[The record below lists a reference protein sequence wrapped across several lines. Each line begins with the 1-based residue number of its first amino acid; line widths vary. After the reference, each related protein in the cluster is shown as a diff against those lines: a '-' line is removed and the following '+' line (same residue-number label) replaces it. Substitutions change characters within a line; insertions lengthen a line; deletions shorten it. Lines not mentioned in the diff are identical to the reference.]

1 MKELV
6 EEKLEKQ
13 MKKQSEEKL
22 EEELE
27 ELEELKEEL
36 KEKMEKQVN
45 KIRILDR
52 DTINKI
58 AAGEV
63 IERPASV
70 VKELVDNSIDAGATE
85 IRIEVEKGG
94 KNSILIRDNGSG
106 MSRADALLAYK
117 KHATSKLTRIEDLDT
132 ISTMGFRGEA
142 LASITAIA
150 KVEIL
155 TRPAAEIAG
164 TRIVI
169 HGGKVEE
176 ISDAG
181 TAPGTSVHVK
191 DLFYNTPARRK
202 YLKTDRTELAH
213 ITDTIMRLA
222 LANPGISFTLLS
234 EGKPVLRNTGSN
246 DLFNSMVNLLG
257 PDTARS
263 MLPLEYR
270 AEDFQ
275 ILGYVSKPELNRG
288 DSDQLFL
295 FVNTRPVTSNTINK
309 AIREGYYTKMPKGR
323 YPVAVLALTLDPGE
337 VDVNVHPRKAEVR
350 FSREK
355 EVGDTVVHA
364 VEKVLSEHG
373 LAPEIREKEGKR
385 FQKIFEEPGSSGKIQ
400 VSDIPGALPE
410 KGVAEEIGKV
420 AGKEVGK
427 ETGNE
432 VEVPAEV
439 RVPES
444 GVRFLRDKSETYTY
458 PIKDTERRLKKS
470 ERLLDFT
477 EKAGKMEAPETL
489 QEKGQDNKKREEKKG
504 EREEKKTGEREEKK
518 TGEREEKKAGE
529 KEEKREGELLSKK
542 TAEKAIERINIEET
556 QIQKPKQKA
565 NTDLLEDLRIIGQV
579 SRMYILAEKGEDLVI
594 IDQHAAHER
603 VLYEQVLKTKKSRVQ
618 ELITPVM
625 IELTPK
631 EKVLMEE
638 YIPCLEEYGFGIS
651 EFGDNTYVVTFV
663 PEVFG
668 RLEDTSVI
676 HDVISDLL
684 AEGKVKKDTGISEKV
699 SKTLACRAAI
709 KGGAACNAR
718 QMEELIEQLK
728 AAENPYS
735 CPHGRPTIITFTK
748 GELDRMFARTQ

>member
-1 MKELV
+1 MEK
-6 EEKLEKQ
+6 KLEG
-13 MKKQSEEKL
+13 
-22 EEELE
+22 
-27 ELEELKEEL
+27 
-36 KEKMEKQVN
+36 KMEKREN
-45 KIRILDR
+45 KIRILDK

-85 IRIEVEKGG
+85 IRVEVEKGG
-94 KNSILIRDNGSG
+94 KHSILIRDNGCG

-117 KHATSKLTRIEDLDT
+117 KHATSKLTKIEDLDT

-155 TRPAAEIAG
+155 TRPPEEIAG
-164 TRIVI
+164 TRVVI

-176 ISDAG
+176 TSDAG

-213 ITDTIMRLA
+213 ITDTVMKLA

-234 EGKPVLRNTGSN
+234 EGKPILRNTGSN

-270 AEDFQ
+270 TEDFE
-275 ILGYVSKPELNRG
+275 IRGYTSKPELNRG
-288 DSDQLFL
+288 DNDLLFL
-295 FVNTRPVTSNTINK
+295 FVNTRPVTSNSINK
-309 AIREGYYTKMPKGR
+309 AVREGYYTKMPKGR
-323 YPVAVLALTLDPGE
+323 YPVAVIALTLDSGE

-355 EVGDTVVHA
+355 EIGDAVIRA

-373 LAPEIREKEGKR
+373 LAPEIKEKEGRKSQR
-385 FQKIFEEPGSSGKIQ
+385 TFEVPGSPGKIQ
-400 VSDIPGALPE
+400 AADAPGALSEE
-410 KGVAEEIGKV
+410 KVSDEIWTAAVKETGK
-420 AGKEVGK
+420 GIGK
-427 ETGNE
+427 ETGIPE
-432 VEVPAEV
+432 ET
-439 RVPES
+439 RIPES
-444 GVRFLRDKSETYTY
+444 SNRLLKEKSGAYTY

-470 ERLLDFT
+470 GRLLEFAGENEERKAENK
-477 EKAGKMEAPETL
+477 EKEL
-489 QEKGQDNKKREEKKG
+489 VNKGI
-504 EREEKKTGEREEKK
+504 
-518 TGEREEKKAGE
+518 GE
-529 KEEKREGELLSKK
+529 KEN
-542 TAEKAIERINIEET
+542 ERISERISAEER
-556 QIQKPKQKA
+556 QSQKPKQKA

-579 SRMYILAEKGEDLVI
+579 SRMYILAEKGEDLII

-603 VLYEQVLKTKKSRVQ
+603 ILYEQVLSTKKSRVQ

-638 YIPCLEEYGFGIS
+638 YIPYLEEYGFGIS

-663 PEVFG
+663 PAVFG
-668 RLEDTSVI
+668 RLEDTAVI

-684 AEGKVKKDTGISEKV
+684 AEGKIKKETGISEKV

-709 KGGAACNAR
+709 KGGSACTSE

-728 AAENPYS
+728 AAESPYS
-735 CPHGRPTIITFTK
+735 CPHGRPTVIACTK
-748 GELDRMFARTQ
+748 GELDRMFARIS

>member
-1 MKELV
+1 MERQV
-6 EEKLEKQ
+6 EERIESKMDRQADEQIEGKVEGQ
-13 MKKQSEEKL
+13 MNEQK
-22 EEELE
+22 
-27 ELEELKEEL
+27 
-36 KEKMEKQVN
+36 N
-45 KIRILDR
+45 KIRILDK

-94 KNSILIRDNGSG
+94 KHSILIRDNGCG
-106 MSRADALLAYK
+106 MSREDVLLAYK
-117 KHATSKLTRIEDLDT
+117 KHATSKLTKIEDLDS
-132 ISTMGFRGEA
+132 IATMGFRGEA

-155 TRPAAEIAG
+155 TRPPEELAG
-164 TRIVI
+164 TRVVI

-176 ISDAG
+176 TSDAG

-191 DLFYNTPARRK
+191 ALFYNTPARRK

-213 ITDTIMRLA
+213 ITDTVMRLA
-222 LANPGISFTLLS
+222 LANPGISFSLFS

-246 DLFNSMVNLLG
+246 DLFNSLVNLLG
-257 PDTARS
+257 PETARA
-263 MLPLEYR
+263 MLSLEYGTEKFEIR
-270 AEDFQ
+270 
-275 ILGYVSKPELNRG
+275 GYISKPELNRG

-295 FVNTRPVTSNTINK
+295 FVNTRPVSSKAINT

-355 EVGDTVVHA
+355 EVGDAVIRA
-364 VEKVLSEHG
+364 VERVLSEHG
-373 LAPEIREKEGKR
+373 LAPEIREKEAKR
-385 FQKIFEEPGSSGKIQ
+385 LQKTFEVAEPPETVQAEG
-400 VSDIPGALPE
+400 PGEAGPE
-410 KGVAEEIGKV
+410 KKAAE
-420 AGKEVGK
+420 AGNSVGINT
-427 ETGNE
+427 E
-432 VEVPAEV
+432 
-439 RVPES
+439 RES
-444 GVRFLRDKSETYTY
+444 GVSGVPEGTLPLESGNRILKEKSEAYTY
-458 PIKDTERRLKKS
+458 PVKDTERRLKKS
-470 ERLLDFT
+470 ERFPGFAGED
-477 EKAGKMEAPETL
+477 EAKPVENKEGKAE
-489 QEKGQDNKKREEKKG
+489 EKG
-504 EREEKKTGEREEKK
+504 
-518 TGEREEKKAGE
+518 GE
-529 KEEKREGELLSKK
+529 KEQAPESQKAEEKISEIKGLGEKQSS
-542 TAEKAIERINIEET
+542 
-556 QIQKPKQKA
+556 KPKQKA
-565 NTDLLEDLRIIGQV
+565 NVDLLEDLRIIGQV
-579 SRMYILAEKGEDLVI
+579 SKMYILAEKGEDLVV

-603 VLYEQVLKTKKSRVQ
+603 ILYEQVLRSKKSRVQ

-638 YIPCLEEYGFGIS
+638 YIPYLEEYGFGIS

-668 RLEDTSVI
+668 RLEDTDVI

-684 AEGKVKKDTGISEKV
+684 AEGKVKKETGISEKV

-709 KGGAACNAR
+709 KGGAACTLK
-718 QMEELIEQLK
+718 QMEDLIQQLK
-728 AAENPYS
+728 TAENPYS
-735 CPHGRPTIITFTK
+735 CPHGRPTVITFTK
-748 GELDRMFARTQ
+748 GELDRMFARTP

>member
-1 MKELV
+1 MKEQVEDIL
-6 EEKLEKQ
+6 EEKTGKQAEK
-13 MKKQSEEKL
+13 KL
-22 EEELE
+22 EEE
-27 ELEELKEEL
+27 
-36 KEKMEKQVN
+36 MEKKMDIQGN
-45 KIRILDR
+45 KIRILDK

-70 VKELVDNSIDAGATE
+70 VKELVDNSIDAGAKE

-94 KNSILIRDNGSG
+94 KRSILIRDNGCG
-106 MSRADALLAYK
+106 MSRDDALLAYK
-117 KHATSKLTRIEDLDT
+117 KHATSKLTKIEDLDK

-155 TRPAAEIAG
+155 TRPPEEIAG
-164 TRIVI
+164 TKVVI

-213 ITDTIMRLA
+213 ITETVMRLA
-222 LANPGISFTLLS
+222 LANPGISFTLLN
-234 EGKPVLRNTGSN
+234 EGKPVLRNTGSS

-263 MLPLEYR
+263 MLPLDYGTEEFDIR
-270 AEDFQ
+270 
-275 ILGYVSKPELNRG
+275 GYVSKPELNRG

-295 FVNTRPVTSNTINK
+295 FVNTRPVTSSTINK
-309 AIREGYYTKMPKGR
+309 AVREGYYTKMPKGR
-323 YPVAVLALTLDPGE
+323 YPVAVLSLTLDPGE

-355 EVGDTVVHA
+355 EVGDAVTSA

-373 LAPEIREKEGKR
+373 LAPEIRGKEAKR
-385 FQKIFEEPGSSGKIQ
+385 LQKTFDSPESPKIQ
-400 VSDIPGALPE
+400 IPDTSKVVPE
-410 KGVAEEIGKV
+410 RENAEVTGKT
-420 AGKEVGK
+420 AGKEIESEPGVLTVSEEKKVLEG
-427 ETGNE
+427 GN
-432 VEVPAEV
+432 
-439 RVPES
+439 RV
-444 GVRFLRDKSETYTY
+444 LRDKPGAYTY
-458 PIKDTERRLKKS
+458 PVKDTERRLKKS
-470 ERLLDFT
+470 ERLLEFS
-477 EKAGKMEAPETL
+477 
-489 QEKGQDNKKREEKKG
+489 G
-504 EREEKKTGEREEKK
+504 EG
-518 TGEREEKKAGE
+518 EEKKAVENKEG
-529 KEEKREGELLSKK
+529 KTEEKKLPSEIQPESKK
-542 TAEKAIERINIEET
+542 AEEKIEEKISEKSQT
-556 QIQKPKQKA
+556 RKPKQKA
-565 NTDLLEDLRIIGQV
+565 NTDLLEDLRVIGQV

-603 VLYEQVLKTKKSRVQ
+603 ILYEQVLRSKKSRVQ

-638 YIPCLEEYGFGIS
+638 YIPYLEEYGFGIS

-668 RLEDTSVI
+668 RLENTDVI
-676 HDVISDLL
+676 HDVIADLL
-684 AEGKVKKDTGISEKV
+684 AEGKVKKETGISEKV
-699 SKTLACRAAI
+699 SKTFACRAAI
-709 KGGAACNAR
+709 KGGAACTPE
-718 QMEELIEQLK
+718 QMEDLIEQLK
-728 AAENPYS
+728 TAEAPYS
-735 CPHGRPTIITFTK
+735 CPHGRPTVITITK
-748 GELDRMFARTQ
+748 SQLDRMFARTL

>member
-1 MKELV
+1 MKDQV
-6 EEKLEKQ
+6 EEKQE
-13 MKKQSEEKL
+13 
-22 EEELE
+22 
-27 ELEELKEEL
+27 
-36 KEKMEKQVN
+36 N
-45 KIRILDR
+45 KIRVLDK

-85 IRIEVEKGG
+85 IRIEIEKGG
-94 KNSILIRDNGSG
+94 KHSILIRDNGCG
-106 MSRADALLAYK
+106 MSRDDALLAYK
-117 KHATSKLTRIEDLDT
+117 KHATSKLTKIEDLDT

-155 TRPAAEIAG
+155 TRTPEEIAG
-164 TRIVI
+164 TKVVI

-176 ISDAG
+176 TSDAG

-213 ITDTIMRLA
+213 ITDTVMRLA
-222 LANPGISFTLLS
+222 LANPGISFTLFS

-257 PDTARS
+257 PETARS

-270 AEDFQ
+270 TEEFEVR
-275 ILGYVSKPELNRG
+275 GYISKPELNRG
-288 DSDQLFL
+288 DNDQLFL
-295 FVNTRPVTSNTINK
+295 FVNTRPVASKTINT

-355 EVGDTVVHA
+355 EVRDAVIHA

-373 LAPEIREKEGKR
+373 LAPEIREKEGKGL
-385 FQKIFEEPGSSGKIQ
+385 QKTFEVPETSGKIQ
-400 VSDIPGALPE
+400 SPETRRVRSD
-410 KGVAEEIGKV
+410 KKMTEEIGKA
-420 AGKEVGK
+420 AGKETVSGPGVQGVSE
-427 ETGNE
+427 ETRISDSGN
-432 VEVPAEV
+432 
-439 RVPES
+439 RV
-444 GVRFLRDKSETYTY
+444 LRDKPEAYIY
-458 PIKDTERRLKKS
+458 PVKDTERRLKKS
-470 ERLLDFT
+470 ERLLEFSGESE
-477 EKAGKMEAPETL
+477 EKV
-489 QEKGQDNKKREEKKG
+489 KGENKDRKTEEKKVEKEG
-504 EREEKKTGEREEKK
+504 VPGNKKTEEKISEKISIEEKQ
-518 TGEREEKKAGE
+518 
-529 KEEKREGELLSKK
+529 S
-542 TAEKAIERINIEET
+542 
-556 QIQKPKQKA
+556 QKPRQKA
-565 NTDLLEDLRIIGQV
+565 NTDLLEDIRIIGQV
-579 SRMYILAEKGEDLVI
+579 SRMYILAEKGEDLIV

-603 VLYEQVLKTKKSRVQ
+603 ILYEQVLKSKKSRVQ

-638 YIPCLEEYGFGIS
+638 YIPYLEEYGFGIS

-668 RLEDTSVI
+668 RLEDTDVI

-684 AEGKVKKDTGISEKV
+684 AEGKVKKETGILEKV

-709 KGGAACNAR
+709 KGGAACTPE
-718 QMEELIEQLK
+718 QMENLIQQLRT
-728 AAENPYS
+728 AENPYS
-735 CPHGRPTIITFTK
+735 CPHGRPTVITFTK
-748 GELDRMFARTQ
+748 GELDRMFARTP

>member
-1 MKELV
+1 MKEQV
-6 EEKLEKQ
+6 EEKPEEQIRKQAEK
-13 MKKQSEEKL
+13 KL
-22 EEELE
+22 E
-27 ELEELKEEL
+27 
-36 KEKMEKQVN
+36 EKMEKQEN
-45 KIRILDR
+45 KIRILDK

-94 KNSILIRDNGSG
+94 KHSILIRDNGCG
-106 MSRADALLAYK
+106 MSKADALLAYK
-117 KHATSKLTRIEDLDT
+117 KHATSKLTKIEDLDT

-155 TRPAAEIAG
+155 TRPPEEIAG
-164 TRIVI
+164 TRVVI

-176 ISDAG
+176 TSDAG
-181 TAPGTSVHVK
+181 TAPGTSAHVK

-213 ITDTIMRLA
+213 ITDTVMRLA

-234 EGKPVLRNTGSN
+234 EGKPILRNTGSS

-257 PDTARS
+257 PETARS

-270 AEDFQ
+270 TEEFEVR
-275 ILGYVSKPELNRG
+275 GYVSKPELNRG

-295 FVNTRPVTSNTINK
+295 FVNTRPVTSKTINT
-309 AIREGYYTKMPKGR
+309 AVREGYYTKMPKGR
-323 YPVAVLALTLDPGE
+323 YPVAVLALTIDPGE

-355 EVGDTVVHA
+355 EVGDAVIRA

-373 LAPEIREKEGKR
+373 LAPEIREKEGKGL
-385 FQKIFEEPGSSGKIQ
+385 QKTFEVSEPSGKTRQ
-400 VSDIPGALPE
+400 TTNNPE
-410 KGVAEEIGKV
+410 TVLKEKVAEEIDRA
-420 AGKEVGK
+420 AGKETVSEPRISSVSEG
-427 ETGNE
+427 TGIL
-432 VEVPAEV
+432 
-439 RVPES
+439 ES
-444 GVRFLRDKSETYTY
+444 GSKVLRDKSEAYTY
-458 PIKDTERRLKKS
+458 PVKDTERRLKKS
-470 ERLLDFT
+470 ERLL
-477 EKAGKMEAPETL
+477 EL
-489 QEKGQDNKKREEKKG
+489 
-504 EREEKKTGEREEKK
+504 
-518 TGEREEKKAGE
+518 AGE
-529 KEEKREGELLSKK
+529 KEEKKVEEREKEPESKK
-542 TAEKAIERINIEET
+542 IEDKANEKIILEEK
-556 QIQKPKQKA
+556 QSQKPKQKA
-565 NTDLLEDLRIIGQV
+565 NTDLLEDIRIIGQV

-603 VLYEQVLKTKKSRVQ
+603 ILYEQVLRSKKSRVQ
-618 ELITPVM
+618 ELITPIM

-631 EKVLMEE
+631 ERVLMEE
-638 YIPCLEEYGFGIS
+638 YIPYLEEYGFGIS

-668 RLEDTSVI
+668 RLENTDVI

-684 AEGKVKKDTGISEKV
+684 AEGKVKKETGISEKV

-709 KGGAACNAR
+709 KGGAACTPK
-718 QMEELIEQLK
+718 QMEDLIEQLK
-728 AAENPYS
+728 TAENPYS
-735 CPHGRPTIITFTK
+735 CPHGRPTVITFTK
-748 GELDRMFARTQ
+748 GELDRMFARNP